1 MNFVTTSLTS
11 RGGVDSCYPMDA
23 AEKLARKIARA
34 ERKGDAARVAELKAR
49 QPAHS
54 ADASDPRPASEP
66 AEEEAS
72 RAREAKLQRK
82 LLRAEASGNEERAAL
97 LRLKLAALRG
107 GDAGHDEAAEA
118 GFHAAAAASAAAA
131 TAAAAAAAQPAIP
144 EGMVLGK
151 NGQLYPK
158 PAPLPPG
165 NTTLLLFYAYVQP
178 PWAPRARTEAI
189 AFAQGVL
196 TEQGCTGRLRVA
208 LEGFN
213 GTLTGP
219 QAGVRAF
226 CEALRA
232 FSPQHFGA
240 TDFKLV
246 DGLQDSK
253 RFRTLKVW
261 PVEELVTYGFSA
273 AQAPLASG
281 GKHVKPE
288 EWTELAARGDTVMVD
303 VRNANESAIG
313 RFAPPPGGAVLLDPR
328 MRRSTE
334 FADWVD
340 KALPQFEGK
349 TVMMYCTGGV
359 RWCVCAR
366 APFSSHALSTLWEQF
381 FFYCLT
387 PHPIPTPSLYRS
399 SALPASARL
408 RCLHKRA
415 CPGSP
420 LCSWRGAS
428 TATWS
433 ATPRMGAYG
442 RARTTPLTSVFRMV
456 RRRLQWWA
464 SAQAARSPGSATRA
478 RTSAACAR
486 WRC

>member
-1 MNFVTTSLTS
+1 ME
-11 RGGVDSCYPMDA
+11 GPEGV
-23 AEKLARKIARA
+23 EKLARKIARA

-49 QPAHS
+49 LPAPA
-54 ADASDPRPASEP
+54 ADAREGASAAGEG
-66 AEEEAS
+66 AAAEEAS
-72 RAREAKLQRK
+72 SAREAKLQRK
-82 LLRAEASGNEERAAL
+82 LSRAEASGNEERAAL
-97 LRLKLAALRG
+97 LRLKLAAHRG
-107 GDAGHDEAAEA
+107 GDAGHDDAAEA
-118 GFHAAAAASAAAA
+118 GFHAAAAAASAA

-178 PWAPRARTEAI
+178 PWTPRARTEAI

-232 FSPQHFGA
+232 FSPQHFEG

-359 RWCVCAR
+359 RWCVC
-366 APFSSHALSTLWEQF
+366 
-381 FFYCLT
+381 
-387 PHPIPTPSLYRS
+387 
-399 SALPASARL
+399 
-408 RCLHKRA
+408 
-415 CPGSP
+415 
-420 LCSWRGAS
+420 
-428 TATWS
+428 
-433 ATPRMGAYG
+433 
-442 RARTTPLTSVFRMV
+442 V
-456 RRRLQWWA
+456 
-464 SAQAARSPGSATRA
+464 
-478 RTSAACAR
+478 
-486 WRC
+486 